1 MAPVSGGQQG
11 GVAMKLLMDVPE
23 VAEALGCGRTFVYQ
37 LITNGDIPIVK
48 LGRLTRVRVT
58 DVETLISHCAIGPDD
73 ETDKT
78 GRNAAAADT
87 GRAASRRG
95 APHTVPQERF

>member
-11 GVAMKLLMDVPE
+11 GVAVKLLMDVPE

-58 DVETLISHCAIGPDD
+58 DVETLISHSAIGPD

-78 GRNAAAADT
+78 GRNAAAADA